1 MKFIK
6 KIDILIIAII
16 LLSSLIFWGI
26 NRLNTTA
33 SPVVAEIYY
42 KSKLVKTISLNN
54 KKDITFSIPQ
64 KPNVIFHLYA
74 DGSIRFEKS
83 DCRDKIC
90 VRSGKLNIVGE
101 SAACLPNEII
111 LKIVRKKGDS
121 PDDLDI
127 ILGK

>member
-1 MKFIK
+1 MKFFK
-6 KIDILIIAII
+6 KNDILIITII

-26 NRLNTTA
+26 NRLYISA

-42 KSKLVKTISLNN
+42 KSELVKTINLNDTR
-54 KKDITFSIPQ
+54 DITFSIPQ
-64 KPNVIFHLYA
+64 KPNVLFHIYA

-90 VRSGKLNIVGE
+90 VRSGKLNMAGE

-111 LKIVRKKGDS
+111 VKIVRKKGDS

-127 ILGK
+127 VIGK

>member
-64 KPNVIFHLYA
+64 NLM
-74 DGSIRFEKS
+74 
-83 DCRDKIC
+83 
-90 VRSGKLNIVGE
+90 
-101 SAACLPNEII
+101 
-111 LKIVRKKGDS
+111 
-121 PDDLDI
+121 
-127 ILGK
+127 